1 LLRDYV
7 STQVLQVAGMAA
19 SLSIVWAV
27 FGPHRFPWRG
37 LAWLSL
43 ALLVALW
50 LRERSARSCGRFGDI
65 LRTTQR
71 SRSYPVLGAALAL
84 GTPVGLLLTSALV
97 AGRMPTSS
105 WAQEE
110 IGRFPVT
117 YAYLTLSSVAT
128 LAVLG
133 YWFGRS
139 FDRLLLRSNTDPLT
153 GLLNRRRFAE
163 RVAEEI
169 RRSRRYDHASSLL
182 CVDIDRLKVI
192 NDRFGHAA
200 GDCALVGL
208 SRILLRNVRA
218 IDAVARVGGDE
229 FAVLLPQTS
238 AGQTWALSQRILAD
252 VARYRHRATGPLA
265 VSIGISEL
273 STATDVESDD
283 ILAAADA
290 ALYGAKAA
298 GGGHAV
304 IAPPETAVS
313 RGRRLT
319 LTEASVPSAR

>member
-1 LLRDYV
+1 MRDYV
-7 STQVLQVAGMAA
+7 STQVLRVAGMAA
-19 SLSIVWAV
+19 SIWVVWTV
-27 FGPHRFPWRG
+27 FGPHHFPWRG

-43 ALLVALW
+43 ALLGALW
-50 LRERSARSCGRFGDI
+50 LRQRSARSIGRLGDI
-65 LRTTQR
+65 LRSLPR

-84 GTPVGLLLTSALV
+84 GTPVGLLLTSAL
-97 AGRMPTSS
+97 ATGRVPTSS
-105 WAQEE
+105 WAQGE

-117 YAYLTLSSVAT
+117 YAYLTLSSVAA

-133 YWFGRS
+133 YRFGRS

-153 GLLNRRRFAE
+153 GLLNRRRFGE
-163 RVAEEI
+163 RVAEEM

-192 NDRFGHAA
+192 NDSFGHRA
-200 GDCALVGL
+200 GDRALVGL
-208 SRILLRNVRA
+208 SRILVKNVRA

-252 VARYRHRATGPLA
+252 VARYRDRVTGPLA

-273 STATDVESDD
+273 STADDVQSDGM
-283 ILAAADA
+283 LAAADA

-304 IAPPETAVS
+304 VAPPETAVS

-319 LTEASVPSAR
+319 LVEASLSSAR